1 MPNIT
6 HSEKELLKLKED
18 MYDMMLL
25 VKSQSEKSR
34 EVVKNFDKE
43 LAREVRY
50 YEKRVNAFELK
61 LDRDCENILAL
72 YSPVAIDLRLVLATF
87 KINTHLERI
96 ADNAEGIS
104 SYIIYLEKAFDEKLL
119 AESRFFEMFDTM
131 LDMLQLVIQSFQ
143 NEDSKNARKVFKL
156 DDTLDEINGQ
166 APAVLTEYC
175 KKNTEKIFESYL
187 LLSSMRKI
195 ERSGD
200 LIENVAEEIIFYK
213 EAQIYKHN
221 KKLMEKQEDANL

>member
-34 EVVKNFDKE
+34 DVVKNFDKE

-72 YSPVAIDLRLVLATF
+72 YNPVAIDLRLV
-87 KINTHLERI
+87 
-96 ADNAEGIS
+96 
-104 SYIIYLEKAFDEKLL
+104 
-119 AESRFFEMFDTM
+119 
-131 LDMLQLVIQSFQ
+131 
-143 NEDSKNARKVFKL
+143 
-156 DDTLDEINGQ
+156 
-166 APAVLTEYC
+166 
-175 KKNTEKIFESYL
+175 
-187 LLSSMRKI
+187 
-195 ERSGD
+195 
-200 LIENVAEEIIFYK
+200 
-213 EAQIYKHN
+213 
-221 KKLMEKQEDANL
+221 